1 MIIIII
7 ILNLIKRQRIIQ
19 SMQMLLDRVNFLLKP
34 ALFLFFAK
42 QNEEIEI
49 RRIMLVYSM
58 LVHYLFN
65 DNHTHLNALILQSKT
80 KQK

>member
-1 MIIIII
+1 
-7 ILNLIKRQRIIQ
+7 
-19 SMQMLLDRVNFLLKP
+19 MLLDRVNFLSKP
-34 ALFLFFAK
+34 AFFCFAK

-65 DNHTHLNALILQSKT
+65 DNHAHLNALILQSKT